1 MQDRQA
7 RQADATVAVLQTLLD
22 DVLQLRQYV
31 VHSAAQELERYQP
44 YYPKGR
50 FSFSALN
57 LAHYLALRRQELRPL
72 QDRLAEVGLSS
83 FGHGEAH
90 VLTNLDQVIHL
101 LQRAVGVTG
110 DAYPAMVPDTTEV
123 EGAQILVQRTEALFG
138 PRPEQRTVRIMV
150 TLPSEAAW
158 NYPLVQAL
166 LDRGMDCARINCAHD
181 DPDIWKAMVENV
193 RRAAVQSG
201 CSCKILMDLAG
212 HKVRTGPIATAPA
225 IRHIKVRRDVYGNIV
240 GPTKILLSA
249 ATDTSRQGV
258 TLPEL
263 VDYRFTLPREL
274 HHQLA
279 LGDRLY
285 FTESRGKKRSLEIVA
300 QISTRYWLAHCL
312 DSIYLAADTPFTWQ
326 RRTSSGTYQ
335 TLDTFSLCP
344 FAGDPLVIRLH
355 KGDLL
360 MLTREPL
367 PGQPACRD
375 EASGRLISPARISCT
390 YGGLI
395 DDLQP
400 NVPVW
405 IDDGKLGA
413 VVESITEEGA
423 LLRATHAGPKGV
435 VIRSDK
441 GINVPETRLN
451 LPPLSEKDLEDLGFV
466 CQHADMVGFS
476 FVETVED
483 MEYLMNALAERQA
496 AELTIIAKIET
507 NRAFRH
513 LPEIILGTMGRHSLG
528 IMIARGDLAVELGSV
543 RMSEIQ
549 EEILWLCEA
558 AHIPVIWA
566 TQVLES
572 LAKSGQVSRPEITD
586 AASSV
591 RAECVMLNKG
601 PYVLE
606 AVEVLGDIL
615 SRMQEHQQKKF
626 TRLRALHF

>member
-1 MQDRQA
+1 MP
-7 RQADATVAVLQTLLD
+7 ADAAVAELRGLLD
-22 DVLQLRQYV
+22 DVLQLRDYV
-31 VHSAAQELERYQP
+31 VQNAIRELERYQP
-44 YYPKGR
+44 YYPDGQ
-50 FSFSALN
+50 FSPSALN
-57 LAHYLALRRQELRPL
+57 LAHYLALRRQDLRPL
-72 QDRLAEVGLSS
+72 QDRLVEVGLSS
-83 FGHGEAH
+83 FGHGEAN
-90 VLTNLDQVIHL
+90 VLANLNRVIRL
-101 LQRAVGVTG
+101 LQFAVGLDDQELEPESG
-110 DAYPAMVPDTTEV
+110 EATEG
-123 EGAQILVQRTEALFG
+123 EAAQLLLQRTEALFG
-138 PRPEQRTVRIMV
+138 PRSEQRLVRIMV

-166 LDRGMDCARINCAHD
+166 LERGMDCARINCAHD
-181 DPDIWKAMVENV
+181 DQATWKAMVENV
-193 RRAAVQSG
+193 RRAAAKSNR
-201 CSCKILMDLAG
+201 SCKILVDLAG

-225 IRHIKVRRDVYGNIV
+225 ITHIKVRRDVYGNIIA
-240 GPTKILLSA
+240 PTKILLA
-249 ATDTSRQGV
+249 ADTDTGGHGI

-263 VDYRFTLPREL
+263 VDYRFTVPQEL
-274 HHQLA
+274 HRQLA

-285 FTESRGKKRSLEIVA
+285 FTESRGKKRYLEITA
-300 QISTRYWLAHCL
+300 QIPTHYWLAQCP
-312 DSIYLAADTPFTWQ
+312 DSTYLAADTPVSWQ
-326 RRTSSGTYQ
+326 RRTTSGAYE
-335 TLDTFSLCP
+335 TLGTFSFSL
-344 FAGDPLVIRLH
+344 FEGEPLAIRLH

-360 MLTREPL
+360 MLTRDAL

-390 YGGLI
+390 YAGLI

-400 NVPVW
+400 GVPVW
-405 IDDGKLGA
+405 IDDGKLGTE
-413 VVESITEEGA
+413 VEAITAEGA
-423 LLRATHAGPKGV
+423 LLKITHAGPKGV

-451 LPPLSEKDLEDLGFV
+451 LPPLSDKDLEDLDFV
-466 CQHADMVGFS
+466 CQQVDMVGFS

-483 MEYLMNALAERQA
+483 MEYLMKALAERNA
-496 AELTIIAKIET
+496 AALTIIAKIET

-513 LPEIILGTMGRHSLG
+513 LPEIILGTIGRHSLG

-572 LAKSGQVSRPEITD
+572 LAKKGQISRPEITD

-601 PYVLE
+601 PYVLD

>member
-1 MQDRQA
+1 MP
-7 RQADATVAVLQTLLD
+7 ADASVAELQDLLS
-22 DVLQLRQYV
+22 DVLSLRDYV
-31 VHSAAQELERYQP
+31 VKSAAQELERYQP
-44 YYPKGR
+44 YYAAGR
-50 FSFSALN
+50 FSSSALN
-57 LAHYLALRRQELRPL
+57 LAYYLALRRRDLRPL
-72 QDRLAEVGLSS
+72 QDRLADVGLSS
-83 FGHGEAH
+83 FGHGEAN
-90 VLTNLDQVIHL
+90 VLANLNRVIRL
-101 LQRAVGVTG
+101 LQLAVGGSAQEAEPETG
-110 DAYPAMVPDTTEV
+110 EATDGEAMQLLT
-123 EGAQILVQRTEALFG
+123 QRTEALFG
-138 PRPEQRTVRIMV
+138 PPPEQRLVRIMV

-166 LDRGMDCARINCAHD
+166 LERGMDCARINCAHD
-181 DPDIWKAMVENV
+181 DQDTWKAMVDNV
-193 RRAAVQSG
+193 RRAATKLG
-201 CSCKILMDLAG
+201 RSCNILVDLAG
-212 HKVRTGPIATAPA
+212 HKVRTGPIASAPA
-225 IRHIKVRRDVYGNIV
+225 ITHIKVRRDVYGNILA
-240 GPTKILLSA
+240 PTKILLA
-249 ATDTSRQGV
+249 ADTATGPHGIA
-258 TLPEL
+258 LPEL
-263 VDYRFTLPREL
+263 VDYRFTVPEAL
-274 HHQLA
+274 HRQLT

-285 FTESRGKKRSLEIVA
+285 FTENRGKKRYLEISA
-300 QISTRYWLAHCL
+300 QISTHYWLAQCP
-312 DSIYLAADTPFTWQ
+312 DSTYLATDTPVDWQ
-326 RRTSSGTYQ
+326 RRTFSGDYQ
-335 TLDTFSLCP
+335 TLGTFTFSP
-344 FAGDPLVIRLH
+344 FEGEPLVIRLH

-360 MLTREPL
+360 MLTREVL

-375 EASGRLISPARISCT
+375 EASGRLISPARLSCT
-390 YGGLI
+390 YAGLI

-400 NVPVW
+400 GAPVW

-423 LLRATHAGPKGV
+423 LLKITHAGPKGV

-451 LPPLSEKDLEDLGFV
+451 LPPLSDKDLEDLDFV
-466 CQHADMVGFS
+466 CQHADLVGFS

-483 MEYLMNALAERQA
+483 MEYLMNALAARNA
-496 AELTIIAKIET
+496 ADLTIIAKIET

-513 LPEIILGTMGRHSLG
+513 LPEIILGTIGRHNLG

-572 LAKSGQVSRPEITD
+572 LAKKGQVSRPEITD

-601 PYVLE
+601 PYVLD

>member
-1 MQDRQA
+1 MP
-7 RQADATVAVLQTLLD
+7 ADAAVAGLQALLD

-31 VHSAAQELERYQP
+31 VQSAAQELEPYQP
-44 YYPKGR
+44 YYPDGR
-50 FSFSALN
+50 FSPSALN
-57 LAHYLALRRQELRPL
+57 LAHYLALRRQDLRPL

-83 FGHGEAH
+83 FGHGEAN
-90 VLTNLDQVIHL
+90 VLANLNRVIRI
-101 LQRAVGVTG
+101 LQLAVGFSGQEIEPETSVG
-110 DAYPAMVPDTTEV
+110 TEG
-123 EGAQILVQRTEALFG
+123 EAAQLLTQRTEALFG
-138 PRPEQRTVRIMV
+138 PRPEQRLVRIMV

-166 LDRGMDCARINCAHD
+166 IERGMDCARINCAHD
-181 DPDIWKAMVENV
+181 DQATRKAMVDNV
-193 RRAAVQSG
+193 RRAAAKSG
-201 CSCKILMDLAG
+201 RSCKILVDLAG

-225 IRHIKVRRDVYGNIV
+225 ITRIKVRRDVYGNIIA
-240 GPTKILLSA
+240 PTKILLA
-249 ATDTSRQGV
+249 ADTATGPHGV
-258 TLPEL
+258 ALPEL
-263 VDYRFTLPREL
+263 VDYRFSIPGEL
-274 HHQLA
+274 HRQLL
-279 LGDRLY
+279 LGDRLC
-285 FTESRGKKRSLEIVA
+285 FTESRGKKCYLEITA
-300 QISTRYWLAHCL
+300 QISTHYWLAQCP
-312 DSIYLAADTPFTWQ
+312 DSTYLATATPADWQ

-335 TLDTFSLCP
+335 SLGTYSFSP
-344 FAGDPLVIRLH
+344 FEGEPLAICLH
-355 KGDLL
+355 RGDLL
-360 MLTREPL
+360 MLTRDAL

-390 YGGLI
+390 YAGLI
-395 DDLQP
+395 DDLQTGA
-400 NVPVW
+400 PVW

-423 LLRATHAGPKGV
+423 LLKTTHAGPKGV

-451 LPPLSEKDLEDLGFV
+451 LPPLSDKDLEDLDFV
-466 CQHADMVGFS
+466 CQYADMVGFS

-483 MEYLMNALAERQA
+483 MEYLMNILVQRNA
-496 AELTIIAKIET
+496 ADLTIIAKIET

-513 LPEIILGTMGRHSLG
+513 LPEIILGTIGRHNLG

-558 AHIPVIWA
+558 GHIPVIWA

-572 LAKSGQVSRPEITD
+572 LAKKGHVSRPEITD

-601 PYVLE
+601 SYVLD

>member
-1 MQDRQA
+1 MP
-7 RQADATVAVLQTLLD
+7 ADVPVAELQTLLD

-31 VHSAAQELERYQP
+31 IHSAAQELERYQP
-44 YYPKGR
+44 YYPDGQ
-50 FSFSALN
+50 FSPSALN
-57 LAHYLALRRQELRPL
+57 LAHYLALRRRDLRPL
-72 QDRLAEVGLSS
+72 QDRLADVGLSS
-83 FGHGEAH
+83 FGHGEAN
-90 VLTNLDQVIHL
+90 VLANLNRVIRL
-101 LQRAVGVTG
+101 LQLAVGLDAQDVEPETG
-110 DAYPAMVPDTTEV
+110 AATEG
-123 EGAQILVQRTEALFG
+123 EAAQLLTQRTEALFG
-138 PRPEQRTVRIMV
+138 PRPEQRLVRIMV

-166 LDRGMDCARINCAHD
+166 LERGMDCARINCAHD
-181 DPDIWKAMVENV
+181 DRATWKAMVDNV
-193 RRAAVQSG
+193 RRAVAKSG
-201 CSCKILMDLAG
+201 RACKILVDLAG

-225 IRHIKVRRDVYGNIV
+225 ITHVKVRRDVYGNMIA
-240 GPTKILLSA
+240 PTKILLA
-249 ATDTSRQGV
+249 ADTDTGGHGV

-263 VDYRFTLPREL
+263 VDYHFTVPQEL
-274 HHQLA
+274 HRQLV

-285 FTESRGKKRSLEIVA
+285 FTESRGKKRYLEITA
-300 QISTRYWLAHCL
+300 QISTHYWLAQCL
-312 DSIYLAADTPFTWQ
+312 DSTYLAADTPVNWQ
-326 RRTSSGTYQ
+326 RRTTSGAYQ
-335 TLDTFSLCP
+335 TLGTFAFSL
-344 FAGDPLVIRLH
+344 FDGEPLVIRLH
-355 KGDLL
+355 KSDLL
-360 MLTREPL
+360 MLTRDAL

-390 YGGLI
+390 YTGLI

-400 NVPVW
+400 GAPVW
-405 IDDGKLGA
+405 IDDGKLGTQ
-413 VVESITEEGA
+413 VEAITEEGA
-423 LLRATHAGPKGV
+423 LLKITHAGPKGV
-435 VIRSDK
+435 MIRSDK

-451 LPPLSEKDLEDLGFV
+451 LPPLSDKDLDDLDFV
-466 CQHADMVGFS
+466 CQEADMVGFS
-476 FVETVED
+476 FVETVDD
-483 MEYLMNALAERQA
+483 MEYLMNALAERNA
-496 AELTIIAKIET
+496 ANLTIIAKIET

-513 LPEIILGTMGRHSLG
+513 LPEIILGTIGRHSLG

-558 AHIPVIWA
+558 GHIPVIWA

-572 LAKSGQVSRPEITD
+572 LAKKGQVSRPEITD

-601 PYVLE
+601 PYVLD

>member
-1 MQDRQA
+1 MP
-7 RQADATVAVLQTLLD
+7 ADASVAELRGLLS
-22 DVLQLRQYV
+22 DVLSLRDEV
-31 VHSAAQELERYQP
+31 VNSAAQELEHYKL
-44 YYPKGR
+44 YYADGR
-50 FSFSALN
+50 FNPSALN
-57 LAHYLALRRQELRPL
+57 LAHYLALRRRDLRPL
-72 QDRLAEVGLSS
+72 QDRLADVGLSS
-83 FGHGEAH
+83 FGHGEAN
-90 VLTNLDQVIHL
+90 VLANLNRVIRL
-101 LQRAVGVTG
+101 LQRAVGVNAREIEAVAGEATEG
-110 DAYPAMVPDTTEV
+110 EAMQWLT
-123 EGAQILVQRTEALFG
+123 QRTDVLFG
-138 PRPEQRTVRIMV
+138 PRPEQRLVRIMV

-166 LDRGMDCARINCAHD
+166 LERGMDCARINCAHD
-181 DPDIWKAMVENV
+181 DRATWKAMVDNV
-193 RRAAVQSG
+193 HRAATKLG
-201 CSCKILMDLAG
+201 RNCKILVDLAG

-225 IRHIKVRRDVYGNIV
+225 ITHIRVRRDVYGNILA
-240 GPTKILLSA
+240 PTKILLA
-249 ATDTSRQGV
+249 ADTATGPHGV
-258 TLPEL
+258 ALPEL
-263 VDYRFTLPREL
+263 VDYRFTIPEEL
-274 HHQLA
+274 HRQLT

-285 FTESRGKKRSLEIVA
+285 FTENRGKKRYLEISA
-300 QISTRYWLAHCL
+300 QISTHYWLAQCP
-312 DSIYLAADTPFTWQ
+312 DSTYLATDTPVNWQ
-326 RRTSSGTYQ
+326 RRTSSGTYH
-335 TLDTFSLCP
+335 TLGTFTFSP
-344 FAGDPLVIRLH
+344 FEGEPLVIRLH

-360 MLTREPL
+360 MLTREAL

-375 EASGRLISPARISCT
+375 EASGRLISPARLSCT
-390 YGGLI
+390 YAGLI

-400 NVPVW
+400 GVPVW

-423 LLRATHAGPKGV
+423 LLKITHAGPKGV

-451 LPPLSEKDLEDLGFV
+451 LPPLSDKDLEDLDFV

-483 MEYLMNALAERQA
+483 MEYLMNALAQRNA
-496 AELTIIAKIET
+496 AALTIIAKIET

-513 LPEIILGTMGRHSLG
+513 LPEIILGTIGRHSLG

-572 LAKSGQVSRPEITD
+572 LAKKGQVSRPEITD

-601 PYVLE
+601 PYVLD

>member
-1 MQDRQA
+1 MP
-7 RQADATVAVLQTLLD
+7 ADASVAELQTLLD

-31 VHSAAQELERYQP
+31 VCSAAQELERYQP
-44 YYPKGR
+44 YYPNGQ
-50 FSFSALN
+50 FSPSALN
-57 LAHYLALRRQELRPL
+57 LAHYLALRRRDLRPL
-72 QDRLAEVGLSS
+72 QDRLADVGLSS
-83 FGHGEAH
+83 FGHGEAN
-90 VLTNLDQVIHL
+90 VLANLNRVIRL
-101 LQRAVGVTG
+101 LQLAVGLDAQDIEPETG
-110 DAYPAMVPDTTEV
+110 TATEG
-123 EGAQILVQRTEALFG
+123 EAAQLLTQRTEALFG
-138 PRPEQRTVRIMV
+138 PRPEQRLVRIMV

-166 LDRGMDCARINCAHD
+166 LERGMDCARINCAHD
-181 DPDIWKAMVENV
+181 DPATWKAMVDNV
-193 RRAAVQSG
+193 RRATAKSG
-201 CSCKILMDLAG
+201 RACKILVDLAG

-225 IRHIKVRRDVYGNIV
+225 ITHIKVRRDVYGNIIA
-240 GPTKILLSA
+240 PTKILLA
-249 ATDTSRQGV
+249 ADTDTGGHGV

-263 VDYRFTLPREL
+263 VDYRFTVPPEL
-274 HHQLA
+274 HRQLA

-285 FTESRGKKRSLEIVA
+285 FTESRGKKRYLEITA
-300 QISTRYWLAHCL
+300 QISTHYWLAQCP
-312 DSIYLAADTPFTWQ
+312 DSTYLATITPVNWQ
-326 RRTSSGTYQ
+326 RRTSSGDYQ
-335 TLDTFSLCP
+335 TLGTFAFSS
-344 FAGDPLVIRLH
+344 FEGEPLVIRLH
-355 KGDLL
+355 RSDLL
-360 MLTREPL
+360 MLTRDAL
-367 PGQPACRD
+367 AGQPACRD
-375 EASGRLISPARISCT
+375 EASGRLISPARLSCT
-390 YGGLI
+390 YAGLI

-400 NVPVW
+400 GAPVW

-413 VVESITEEGA
+413 EVESITEEGA
-423 LLRATHAGPKGV
+423 LLKVTHAGPKGV

-441 GINVPETRLN
+441 GINVPETHLN
-451 LPPLSEKDLEDLGFV
+451 LPPLSDKDLEDLDFV
-466 CQHADMVGFS
+466 CQQADMVGFS

-483 MEYLMNALAERQA
+483 MEYLMNALAERNA
-496 AELTIIAKIET
+496 ANLTIIAKIET

-513 LPEIILGTMGRHSLG
+513 LPEIILGTIGRHNLG

-572 LAKSGQVSRPEITD
+572 LAKKGQVSRPEITD

-601 PYVLE
+601 PYVLD

>member
-1 MQDRQA
+1 MP
-7 RQADATVAVLQTLLD
+7 ADVFVAELQILLD

-31 VHSAAQELERYQP
+31 VNSAAQDLELYQP
-44 YYPKGR
+44 YYPNDQ
-50 FSFSALN
+50 FNPSALN
-57 LAHYLALRRQELRPL
+57 LAQYLALRRQDLRPL

-83 FGHGEAH
+83 FGHGESN
-90 VLTNLDQVIHL
+90 VLANLNRVIRL
-101 LQRAVGVTG
+101 LQLAVGCNS
-110 DAYPAMVPDTTEV
+110 PDIGPETEAAT
-123 EGAQILVQRTEALFG
+123 EGESAQLLMQRTDALFG
-138 PRPEQRTVRIMV
+138 PPPEQRLVRIMV

-166 LDRGMDCARINCAHD
+166 LERGMDCARINCAHD
-181 DPDIWKAMVENV
+181 DQTTWKHMVDNV
-193 RRAAVQSG
+193 RRAATKTG
-201 CSCKILMDLAG
+201 RACRILVDLAG
-212 HKVRTGPIATAPA
+212 HKVRTGPIAAAPA
-225 IRHIKVRRDVYGNIV
+225 ITHIKVRRDVYGNIV
-240 GPTKILLSA
+240 APTKILLA
-249 ATDTSRQGV
+249 ADTATGPHGV
-258 TLPEL
+258 ALPEL
-263 VDYRFTLPREL
+263 VDYRFTIPAEL
-274 HHQLA
+274 HCHLL
-279 LGDRLY
+279 LGDRLF
-285 FTESRGKKRSLEIVA
+285 FTESRGKDRYLELAA
-300 QISTRYWLAHCL
+300 QISTHYWLAHCP
-312 DSIYLAADTPFTWQ
+312 DSTYLATTTPINWQ
-326 RRTSSGTYQ
+326 RRTSSGVYQ
-335 TLDTFSLCP
+335 TLGSFTFSP
-344 FAGDPLVIRLH
+344 FEGESLTISLH
-355 KGDLL
+355 RGDLL
-360 MLTREPL
+360 MLTRDAL
-367 PGQPACRD
+367 PGQPVCRD

-390 YGGLI
+390 YAELI

-400 NVPVW
+400 AAPVW

-423 LLRATHAGPKGV
+423 LLKITHAGPKGV

-451 LPPLSEKDLEDLGFV
+451 LPPLSDKDLDDLDFV

-476 FVETVED
+476 FVETVAD
-483 MEYLMNALAERQA
+483 MEYLMNALVQRNA
-496 AELTIIAKIET
+496 ADLTIIAKIET

-513 LPEIILGTMGRHSLG
+513 LPEIILGTIGRHSLG

-558 AHIPVIWA
+558 GHIPVIWA

-572 LAKSGQVSRPEITD
+572 LAKNGHVSRPEITD

-601 PYVLE
+601 NYVLD

>member
-1 MQDRQA
+1 MP
-7 RQADATVAVLQTLLD
+7 ADASVAELRDLLN
-22 DVLQLRQYV
+22 DVLSLRHYV
-31 VHSAAQELERYQP
+31 VESADQELERYKP
-44 YYPKGR
+44 YYTDGQ
-50 FSFSALN
+50 FSSSALN
-57 LAHYLALRRQELRPL
+57 LAHYLALRRRDLRPL
-72 QDRLAEVGLSS
+72 QDRLAGVGLSS
-83 FGHGEAH
+83 LGHGEAN
-90 VLTNLDQVIHL
+90 VLANLNRVIRL
-101 LQRAVGVTG
+101 LQFAVGFSDQDIEPEADEATEG
-110 DAYPAMVPDTTEV
+110 EAM
-123 EGAQILVQRTEALFG
+123 QLLMQRTEVLFG
-138 PRPEQRTVRIMV
+138 PRPEQRLVRIMV

-158 NYPLVQAL
+158 NYPLIQAL
-166 LDRGMDCARINCAHD
+166 LERGMDCTRINCAHD
-181 DPDIWKAMVENV
+181 DQTIWKAMVDNV
-193 RRAAVQSG
+193 RRAAAKSG
-201 CSCKILMDLAG
+201 RTCKILVDLAG
-212 HKVRTGPIATAPA
+212 HKVRTGPITTAPA
-225 IRHIKVRRDVYGNIV
+225 ITHIKVRRDVYGNIIA
-240 GPTKILLSA
+240 PTKILL
-249 ATDTSRQGV
+249 ATDTTTGPHGAA
-258 TLPEL
+258 LPEL
-263 VDYRFTLPREL
+263 VNYRFAIPEEL
-274 HHQLA
+274 YRQLT

-285 FTESRGKKRSLEIVA
+285 LTESRGKKRYMEIIA
-300 QISTRYWLAHCL
+300 QISTHYWLAQCP
-312 DSIYLAADTPFTWQ
+312 DSTYLATDTPVNWQ

-335 TLDTFSLCP
+335 TLGEFTFSP
-344 FAGDPLVIRLH
+344 FEGEPLVIRLH

-360 MLTREPL
+360 MLTRDAL
-367 PGQPACRD
+367 PGQPVCRD

-390 YGGLI
+390 YAGLI

-400 NVPVW
+400 GVPIW

-423 LLRATHAGPKGV
+423 LLKITHAGPKGV

-441 GINVPETRLN
+441 GINVPETHLN
-451 LPPLSEKDLEDLGFV
+451 LPPLSDKDLEDLDFV

-483 MEYLMNALAERQA
+483 MEYLMNALAQRNA
-496 AELTIIAKIET
+496 ADLTIIAKIET

-513 LPEIILGTMGRHSLG
+513 LPEIILGTIGRHNLG

-572 LAKSGQVSRPEITD
+572 LAKKGQVSRPEITD

-601 PYVLE
+601 PYVLD

>member
-1 MQDRQA
+1 MPAEASVVDLR
-7 RQADATVAVLQTLLD
+7 DLLHDVLALRD
-22 DVLQLRQYV
+22 DVIK
-31 VHSAAQELERYQP
+31 SASQELERYKA
-44 YYPKGR
+44 YYADGR

-57 LAHYLALRRQELRPL
+57 LAHYLALRRRDLRPL
-72 QDRLAEVGLSS
+72 QDRLADVGLSS

-90 VLTNLDQVIHL
+90 VLANLDRVIRL
-101 LQRAVGVTG
+101 LQRAVGVSAQEIESVAG
-110 DAYPAMVPDTTEV
+110 EATEG
-123 EGAQILVQRTEALFG
+123 EAAQWLLQRTEALFG
-138 PRPEQRTVRIMV
+138 PPPEHRLVRIMV

-166 LDRGMDCARINCAHD
+166 LERGMDCARINCAHD
-181 DPDIWKAMVENV
+181 DQDTWKAMVDNV
-193 RRAAVQSG
+193 RRAASKLDRT
-201 CSCKILMDLAG
+201 CKILVDLAG

-225 IRHIKVRRDVYGNIV
+225 ITRIKVRRDVYGNILA
-240 GPTKILLSA
+240 PTKILLA
-249 ATDTSRQGV
+249 ADTATGPHGV
-258 TLPEL
+258 ALPEL
-263 VDYRFTLPREL
+263 VDYRFTIPEEL
-274 HHQLA
+274 HRQLT

-285 FTESRGKKRSLEIVA
+285 FTESRGKKRYLEISA
-300 QISTRYWLAHCL
+300 QISTHYWLAQCP
-312 DSIYLAADTPFTWQ
+312 DSTYLATNTPVNWQ
-326 RRTSSGTYQ
+326 RRTASGDYQ
-335 TLDTFSLCP
+335 TLGTFTFSP
-344 FAGDPLVIRLH
+344 FEGEPLVIRLH

-360 MLTREPL
+360 MLTREAL

-390 YGGLI
+390 YAGLI

-400 NVPVW
+400 GVPVW

-423 LLRATHAGPKGV
+423 LLKMTHAGPKGV
-435 VIRSDK
+435 VVRSDK

-451 LPPLSEKDLEDLGFV
+451 LPPLSDKDLEDLDFV
-466 CQHADMVGFS
+466 CQHADLVGFS

-483 MEYLMNALAERQA
+483 MEYLMNALAARNA
-496 AELTIIAKIET
+496 ADLTIIAKIET

-513 LPEIILGTMGRHSLG
+513 LPEIILGTIGRHSLG

-572 LAKSGQVSRPEITD
+572 LAKKGQVSRPEITD

-601 PYVLE
+601 PYVLD

>member
-1 MQDRQA
+1 MP
-7 RQADATVAVLQTLLD
+7 ADALVAELRTLLD
-22 DVLQLRQYV
+22 DVLLLKQYV
-31 VHSAAQELERYQP
+31 VNSAAQDLELYRP
-44 YYPKGR
+44 YYPKGQI
-50 FSFSALN
+50 SPSALN
-57 LAHYLALRRQELRPL
+57 LSQYLALRRRDLRPL

-83 FGHGEAH
+83 FGHGEAN
-90 VLTNLDQVIHL
+90 VLANLNRVIRL
-101 LQRAVGVTG
+101 LQLAVGFNG
-110 DAYPAMVPDTTEV
+110 PDFGPETKAATEG
-123 EGAQILVQRTEALFG
+123 ESEQLLMQRTETLFG
-138 PRPEQRTVRIMV
+138 PRPEQRLVRIMV

-158 NYPLVQAL
+158 NYPLVLAL
-166 LDRGMDCARINCAHD
+166 LERGMDCARINCAHD
-181 DPDIWKAMVENV
+181 DKNIWKHMVDNL
-193 RRAAVQSG
+193 RRAAAKTG
-201 CSCKILMDLAG
+201 RTCRILIDLAG

-225 IRHIKVRRDVYGNIV
+225 IAHIKVRRDVYGNIIA
-240 GPTKILLSA
+240 PTKILLA
-249 ATDTSRQGV
+249 ADTDTGPHGMA
-258 TLPEL
+258 LPEL
-263 VDYRFTLPREL
+263 VDYRFTIPEDL
-274 HHQLA
+274 HRRLL

-285 FTESRGKKRSLEIVA
+285 FTENRGKERYLELTA
-300 QISTRYWLAHCL
+300 QISTHYWLAQCP
-312 DSIYLAADTPFTWQ
+312 DGSYLATATPIIWQ
-326 RRTSSGTYQ
+326 RRTSSGSYQ
-335 TLDTFSLCP
+335 ALGSFTFSP
-344 FAGDPLVIRLH
+344 FEGEPLTIRLH
-355 KGDLL
+355 RGDLL
-360 MLTREPL
+360 MLSRDSL
-367 PGQPACRD
+367 PGQPVCRD
-375 EASGRLISPARISCT
+375 EASGRLISPALISCT
-390 YGGLI
+390 YAGLI

-400 NVPVW
+400 GAPVW

-423 LLRATHAGPKGV
+423 LLKITHAGPKGV

-451 LPPLSEKDLEDLGFV
+451 LPPLSGKDLEDLDFV

-483 MEYLMNALAERQA
+483 MEYLMNALVQRNAPDLA
-496 AELTIIAKIET
+496 IIAKIET

-513 LPEIILGTMGRHSLG
+513 LPEIILGTIGRHSLG

-558 AHIPVIWA
+558 GHIPVIWA

-572 LAKSGQVSRPEITD
+572 LAKNGHVSRPEITD

-601 PYVLE
+601 NYVLD

>member
-1 MQDRQA
+1 MP
-7 RQADATVAVLQTLLD
+7 ADAFAAELQTLLD
-22 DVLQLRQYV
+22 DVLQLREYV
-31 VHSAAQELERYQP
+31 VNSAVQDLELYRP
-44 YYPKGR
+44 YYASGQ
-50 FSFSALN
+50 FSPSAFN
-57 LAHYLALRRQELRPL
+57 LAQYLALRRRDLRPL

-83 FGHGEAH
+83 FGHGESN
-90 VLTNLDQVIHL
+90 VLSNLNRVIRL
-101 LQRAVGVTG
+101 LQLAVGFSSP
-110 DAYPAMVPDTTEV
+110 DIVPRTKAATEG
-123 EGAQILVQRTEALFG
+123 ESAQLLRQRTEALFG
-138 PRPEQRTVRIMV
+138 PPPEQRLVRIMV

-166 LDRGMDCARINCAHD
+166 LERGMDCARINCAHD
-181 DPDIWKAMVENV
+181 DQNTWKHMVDNV
-193 RRAAVQSG
+193 RRAAAKTG
-201 CSCKILMDLAG
+201 RTCRILVDLAG

-225 IRHIKVRRDVYGNIV
+225 ITHIKVRRDVYGNIIA
-240 GPTKILLSA
+240 PTKILLA
-249 ATDTSRQGV
+249 ADTDTGPHGV
-258 TLPEL
+258 ALPEL
-263 VDYRFTLPREL
+263 VDYRFTIPEDL
-274 HHQLA
+274 HRQLL
-279 LGDRLY
+279 LGDRIY
-285 FTESRGKKRSLEIVA
+285 FTESRGKERYLELTA
-300 QISTRYWLAHCL
+300 QISTHYWLAQCP
-312 DSIYLAADTPFTWQ
+312 DSTYLATSTPINWQ
-326 RRTSSGTYQ
+326 RRTSGGAYQ
-335 TLDTFSLCP
+335 ALGSFSFSP
-344 FAGDPLVIRLH
+344 FEGDPLIIRLH
-355 KGDLL
+355 RGDLL
-360 MLTREPL
+360 MLIRDAL
-367 PGQPACRD
+367 PGQPVCRD

-390 YGGLI
+390 YAGLI

-400 NVPVW
+400 GAPVW

-423 LLRATHAGPKGV
+423 LLKITHAGPKGV

-451 LPPLSEKDLEDLGFV
+451 LPPLSDKDLEDLDFV
-466 CQHADMVGFS
+466 CQQADMVGFS

-483 MEYLMNALAERQA
+483 MEYLMNALVQRNA
-496 AELTIIAKIET
+496 ADLTIIAKIET

-513 LPEIILGTMGRHSLG
+513 LPEIILGTIGRHSLG

-558 AHIPVIWA
+558 GHIPVIWA

-572 LAKSGQVSRPEITD
+572 LAKNGHVSRPEITD

-601 PYVLE
+601 NYVLD

>member
-1 MQDRQA
+1 MP
-7 RQADATVAVLQTLLD
+7 ADASVADLRDLLN
-22 DVLQLRQYV
+22 DVLSLRDYV
-31 VHSAAQELERYQP
+31 VNSAAQELERYRP
-44 YYPKGR
+44 YYAAGR
-50 FSFSALN
+50 FSSSALN
-57 LAHYLALRRQELRPL
+57 LAHYLALRRRDLRPL
-72 QDRLAEVGLSS
+72 QDRLAHAGLSS
-83 FGHGEAH
+83 FGHGEAN
-90 VLTNLDQVIHL
+90 VLANLNRVIRL
-101 LQRAVGVTG
+101 LQLAVGVSAQETELETG
-110 DAYPAMVPDTTEV
+110 EATEG
-123 EGAQILVQRTEALFG
+123 EAEQWLLQRTEALFG
-138 PRPEQRTVRIMV
+138 PPPEQRLVRIMV

-166 LDRGMDCARINCAHD
+166 LERGMDCARINCAHD
-181 DPDIWKAMVENV
+181 DQETWKAMVENV
-193 RRAAVQSG
+193 RRAATKLG
-201 CSCKILMDLAG
+201 RFCNILVDLAG

-225 IRHIKVRRDVYGNIV
+225 ITHIKVRRDVYGNILA
-240 GPTKILLSA
+240 PTKILLA
-249 ATDTSRQGV
+249 ADTATGPHGV
-258 TLPEL
+258 ALPEL
-263 VDYRFTLPREL
+263 VDYRFTIPEVL
-274 HHQLA
+274 HRQLT
-279 LGDRLY
+279 LGDRLS
-285 FTESRGKKRSLEIVA
+285 FTESRGKKRYLEISA
-300 QISTRYWLAHCL
+300 QISTHYWLAQCP
-312 DSIYLAADTPFTWQ
+312 DSTYLATNTPVDWQ
-326 RRTSSGTYQ
+326 RRTSSGDYQ
-335 TLDTFSLCP
+335 TLGTFTFSP
-344 FAGDPLVIRLH
+344 FEGEPLVIRLH

-360 MLTREPL
+360 MLTRDAL

-375 EASGRLISPARISCT
+375 EASGRLISPARLSCT
-390 YGGLI
+390 YTGLI

-400 NVPVW
+400 GAPVW

-423 LLRATHAGPKGV
+423 LLKITHAGPKGV
-435 VIRSDK
+435 VIHSDK

-451 LPPLSEKDLEDLGFV
+451 LPPLSDTDLEDLDFV

-483 MEYLMNALAERQA
+483 MEYLMNALAQRNA
-496 AELTIIAKIET
+496 ADLTIIAKIET

-513 LPEIILGTMGRHSLG
+513 LPEIILGTIGRHSLG

-572 LAKSGQVSRPEITD
+572 LAKKGQVSRPEITD

-601 PYVLE
+601 PYVLD